1 MNFKVDLNKSL
12 YEQSWWKLLK
22 PKKRLEVIKVWKNY
36 ENKIEKAIEKGEVKI
51 NPSIPPRTMVVNI
64 PNQHL
69 THKEN

>member
-36 ENKIEKAIEKGEVKI
+36 ENKIEKAIEKGEIKI
-51 NPSIPPRTMVVNI
+51 NLSFN
-64 PNQHL
+64 
-69 THKEN
+69 